1 MAEQHHPDVY
11 DIDEGDCVQLH
22 TTEMAEPLTAKCVV
36 VTRNSI
42 DDPDI
47 IEEHFTYYFDVLDD
61 VVETD
66 KRLYVTRIEGL
77 RSNLNAEP
85 YPKHVPLGY
94 NPSPPEFISFGYVE
108 NVTELEQKEYD
119 RLRSE
124 YE

>member
-1 MAEQHHPDVY
+1 MAERHHPDTY
-11 DIDEGDCVQLH
+11 NIEEGDCVQLH
-22 TTEMAEPLTAKCVV
+22 TTELDKPLTAKCVI

-42 DDPDI
+42 DDPEI

-66 KRLYVTRIEGL
+66 ERLYVARIEGL
-77 RSNLNAEP
+77 RSNPNAEP
-85 YPKHVPLGY
+85 YPRHVPLGY
-94 NPSPPEFISFGYVE
+94 NPTPREFVGFGYVE